1 MKTSVESS
9 IYDSPSRR
17 DIISPKTSPTIQVPK
32 VRPQLPVEP
41 MLRIQEPPPPYSD
54 MKQLINA
61 QQNFQR
67 MMENK
72 LPGPPLIPVI
82 NGSRSLSEAEAKSL
96 LEDINRGNHNVL
108 RSPTALMPGNPLIN
122 AKPLVPPELL
132 SEYSRLGIFN
142 PSKIQDILKD
152 VLTRKRLLEDP
163 DPIEKESKVH
173 ITRDRELE
181 KNVSEN
187 NRTETPN
194 PVGSESDTDTLPSFL
209 QYIGKELETLPYD
222 CQEKA
227 KKEIFRVISDLKK
240 QSVMFMVP
248 HHWQLANMAA
258 TRQQ

>member
-1 MKTSVESS
+1 MESS
-9 IYDSPSRR
+9 IYDSPSHR

-41 MLRIQEPPPPYSD
+41 IIRIPEPPPPYSE

-61 QQNFQR
+61 QNFQR
-67 MMENK
+67 LMESK

-82 NGSRSLSEAEAKSL
+82 NGTRSLSDSEAKSL
-96 LEDINRGNHNVL
+96 LDDINRGSNNLL
-108 RSPTALMPGNPLIN
+108 RSPTALLPGNHLLGS
-122 AKPLVPPELL
+122 KPLLPPELL
-132 SEYSRLGIFN
+132 SEYSRLGLFH

-152 VLTRKRLLEDP
+152 VLHRKRLLDDTEP
-163 DPIEKESKVH
+163 SPEKEPKMH
-173 ITRDRELE
+173 AGNEALE
-181 KNVSEN
+181 KKKMGDSAG
-187 NRTETPN
+187 TETTA
-194 PVGSESDTDTLPSFL
+194 PVTSESDTDTLPSFL

-248 HHWQLANMAA
+248 HHWQLANMA
-258 TRQQ
+258 RQQ